1 MENDS
6 GRNTLPSA
14 IKNSKKIGVSKGKM
28 GNERNSSIP
37 HSSITPLKNY
47 HYHMMATSNPQGSS
61 KGSNATDSHTD
72 IKNKMKTPTLVNI
85 KQSERYHNHLSS
97 FAMSTK
103 LELPFNNPHRY
114 PYQMCYPL

>member
-37 HSSITPLKNY
+37 HSSFTPLKIY
-47 HYHMMATSNPQGSS
+47 HYHMMATSNPKGSS
-61 KGSNATDSHTD
+61 KGLNATDSHTD
-72 IKNKMKTPTLVNI
+72 IKNKMKTPTLANF

-103 LELPFNNPHRY
+103 LELPFNNPHHY
-114 PYQMCYPL
+114 P